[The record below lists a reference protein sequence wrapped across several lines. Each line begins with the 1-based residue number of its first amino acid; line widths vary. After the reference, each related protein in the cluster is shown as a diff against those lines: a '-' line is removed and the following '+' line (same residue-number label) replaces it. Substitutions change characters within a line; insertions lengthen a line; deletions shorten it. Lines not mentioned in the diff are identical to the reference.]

1 MWWCTRDSWIVP
13 RWTVP
18 PSVAGSGS
26 SPPAPGRS
34 SATAGEYTGEA
45 VGAGLSERDG
55 LEQPVYYWL
64 PSIAVWHSTEGGA
77 GGALI

>member
-1 MWWCTRDSWIVP
+1 MVVHP
-13 RWTVP
+13 RFVDR
-18 PSVAGSGS
+18 
-26 SPPAPGRS
+26 APLDGTAIRGRERLF
-34 SATAGEYTGEA
+34 TARPWPIISYGREYTGEA